1 MKYIGTY
8 SNDTDIATK
17 AKVDAKQDK
26 VLVDGILKGD
36 GQGIIS
42 AAETQE
48 VELVTLTKADVGLGN
63 VDNTSDANKPISTAT
78 QTALNGKQATITGGA
93 STITSSNLTEN
104 RALVS
109 NANGK
114 VAVSAV
120 TDTELGYLDGVTSN
134 IQTQLNGKLSTAPV
148 TSVNGKTGNVGLISV
163 DVKAQPFVVPI
174 EIKNT
179 HYGFESKPTIRELVE
194 FYKPL
199 DVNVLRDITL
209 KATYFAPNSG
219 VTGKMDL
226 EGHFTTNF
234 INNEN
239 VITGAGFQ
247 SFYVVP
253 GKFVPP
259 ASFTFGV
266 VGAAVTCT
274 LNDDGTES
282 WVEEGIVRQSLM
294 NDVDVTASDNG
305 KFLRVVD
312 GKWAAATVENA
323 NGVSF

>member
-8 SNDTDIATK
+8 SNDADIATK

-26 VLVDGILKGD
+26 VLVNGILKGD
-36 GQGIIS
+36 GQGAIS

-93 STITSSNLTEN
+93 ATITTSDLTAN

-109 NANGK
+109 NADGK

-120 TDTELGYLDGVTSN
+120 TSTELGYLDGVTSN

-148 TSVNGKTGNVGLISV
+148 TSVNSKTGNVELTSF
-163 DVKAQPFVVPI
+163 DVKAQPFVMPI
-174 EIKNT
+174 EIINNS
-179 HYGFESKPTIRELVE
+179 YGFISQPTIRSLVE

-199 DVNVLRDITL
+199 DVDVLQKITL
-209 KATYFAPNSG
+209 KATYFSPY
-219 VTGKMDL
+219 TGKFNL
-226 EGHFTTNF
+226 EGSFTTD
-234 INNEN
+234 IVNNEHI
-239 VITGAGFQ
+239 ITGAVFQGFGIVLNG
-247 SFYVVP
+247 SSSLESP
-253 GKFVPP
+253 
-259 ASFTFGV
+259 TFDV
-266 VGAAVTCT
+266 VGAGVGCT
-274 LNDDGTES
+274 LNNDGTETWREYVS
-282 WVEEGIVRQSLM
+282 LKQSIM
-294 NDVDVTASDNG
+294 PGVDVTASDNG
-305 KFLRVVD
+305 KFLRVVN
-312 GKWAAATVENA
+312 GAWAAATVENA